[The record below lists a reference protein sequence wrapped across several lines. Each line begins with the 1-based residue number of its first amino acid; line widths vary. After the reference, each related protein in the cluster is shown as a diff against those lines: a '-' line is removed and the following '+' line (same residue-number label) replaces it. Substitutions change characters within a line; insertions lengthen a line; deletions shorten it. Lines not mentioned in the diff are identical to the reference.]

1 MIPRLALSVRQPWA
15 WAIVHGGKRLE
26 NRSQS
31 AMKHMLA
38 RVNLPCP
45 IAIHASLGMT
55 QGEYLDADQFMQD
68 IDVECPAPRDLQRG
82 GIIGVAR
89 VVDVIKASDNHWFF
103 GPRALVL
110 EDARPVPFIACK
122 GALGF
127 FDWRKS
133 AIFDGQPEAPKK
145 WMVPTGWGIT
155 FAGEGGPITGMETQ
169 GKLL

>member
-1 MIPRLALSVRQPWA
+1 MTMIPRLALSVRQPWA

-26 NRSQS
+26 NRTQ
-31 AMKHMLA
+31 AAVKHMTY
-38 RVNLPCP
+38 RGP

-55 QGEYLDADQFMQD
+55 QLEYWHAAGFMMEKLNLD
-68 IDVECPAPRDLQRG
+68 CPKPHELARG
-82 GIIGVAR
+82 GIIGTAR
-89 VVDVIKASDNHWFF
+89 VVDVIKASDSPWFF

-110 EDARPVPFIACK
+110 EDVQPVPFIACK

-127 FDWRKS
+127 FDWRKG

-145 WMVPTGWGIT
+145 WMLPRGGSIT